1 MKTNGFYSIGQ
12 RGFTLVEIIIT
23 LVLSA
28 ILGTILVQLGGTA
41 LTKSSSTVL
50 NARDEVAGQAV
61 MEEIVAD
68 YVKKINADP
77 DTALALIE
85 NRINN
90 GEYGTG
96 THVAVEEPQYVD
108 FDAAGNI
115 ITNPSESDYMKVT
128 VNSGGHTLTT
138 IFAKTRT
145 ASDPKEKF

>member
-1 MKTNGFYSIGQ
+1 MKASGFYSIGQ

-41 LTKSSSTVL
+41 LTKSSSTVI
-50 NARDEVAGQAV
+50 NAINEAAGQAV

-68 YVKKINADP
+68 YVEKINANP
-77 DTALALIE
+77 DTALELIK
-85 NRINN
+85 N

-96 THVAVEEPQYVD
+96 TQVEVEEPQYVD

-115 ITNPSESDYMKVT
+115 IPDPPEPDYMKVT